1 MAMLQRRFFQLVI
14 VLMTSL
20 FISCGGTKNLPYYKI
35 KLVRYED
42 YKQKYERLVDY
53 LLRYDNDAPAMCNM
67 VLRDLIAFE
76 ADIQTEIDE
85 NNTFTPYQIDT
96 LSNILQ
102 SVKGLRKFTDCTATC
117 TEHPVIS
124 EKELM
129 MTADLLQYHTT
140 VIDSS
145 SCAKVVE
152 LQKERFLFY
161 FLVNTT
167 NIHRNIR
174 YAFTNFAGEGDGGIR
189 QLPAQSAAMIFGIF
203 NDYDHDWIVMR
214 SLQCY

>member
-1 MAMLQRRFFQLVI
+1 MVRFFQILIILTVSI
-14 VLMTSL
+14 FV
-20 FISCGGTKNLPYYKI
+20 SCGGTKSLPYYKI

-67 VLRDLIAFE
+67 VLRDLIVFE
-76 ADIQTEIDE
+76 EDIQTEIDE
-85 NNTFTPYQIDT
+85 NDTFTPYQIDT

-102 SVKGLRKFTDCTATC
+102 NVKGLRKFTNCAAGC

-129 MTADLLQYHTT
+129 MVAELLQYKTM

-145 SCAKVVE
+145 FCAKVVE
-152 LQKERFLFY
+152 LQKDRFLFY

-174 YAFTNFAGEGDGGIR
+174 YAYTNFAGEGDGGIR
-189 QLPAQSAAMIFGIF
+189 QIPAQSAAMIFGIF
-203 NDYDHDWIVMR
+203 NDYDFDWIVMR
-214 SLQCY
+214 SVQCY